1 MIEQVSVAEVKNKF
15 SEYVAKVAHTN
26 QHYLIITK
34 RNKPIAALVDLATL
48 KRVEKIEGKQGLA
61 SVIGR
66 WKNFDE
72 IYPEIENA
80 IQTRSKDR
88 LRDVSI

>member
-1 MIEQVSVAEVKNKF
+1 MIEQASVVEVKNKF
-15 SEYVAKVAHTN
+15 SEYITKVAYTN
-26 QHYLIITK
+26 KNLIITR
-34 RNKPIAALVDLATL
+34 RNKPIAALVDLDTL
-48 KRVEKIEGKQGLA
+48 KLSEKIEEKQGLF

-80 IQTRSKDR
+80 IQLRSKDR

>member
-1 MIEQVSVAEVKNKF
+1 MIEQASVVEVKNKF
-15 SEYVAKVAHTN
+15 SKYITKVAHTN
-26 QHYLIITK
+26 KNLIITR
-34 RNKPIAALVDLATL
+34 RNKPIAALVDLDTL
-48 KRVEKIEGKQGLA
+48 KLSEKIEEKQGLF
-61 SVIGR
+61 SVIGC

-80 IQTRSKDR
+80 IQLRSKDR